1 MYPRTRPDAKTRG
14 PELAASVH
22 TAESH
27 REGVLDNLYLLVRV
41 RGGFPGAWVCVL
53 GSESPVV
60 CLVSRCLCPCR
71 WVEIG
76 V

>member
-27 REGVLDNLYLLVRV
+27 REGVLDNLCPPARCFSLAVPAHTLD
-41 RGGFPGAWVCVL
+41 GGEIEMDRL
-53 GSESPVV
+53 YI
-60 CLVSRCLCPCR
+60 SRRDIP
-71 WVEIG
+71 I
-76 V
+76 